1 MFSSF
6 NCDWDREIRKG
17 YAFMKNYSKEQG
29 SGCGFLSVFSNIG
42 NKLGDIIKTV
52 MAIGIISAIL
62 ICLIYEDLIIAG
74 LLTGIAIGL
83 DL

>member
-1 MFSSF
+1 
-6 NCDWDREIRKG
+6 
-17 YAFMKNYSKEQG
+17 MKDYSEEQCL
-29 SGCGFLSVFSNIG
+29 GCGFLSIFSNIG
-42 NKLGDIIKTV
+42 DKLRDLIKTV
-52 MAIGIISAIL
+52 TVIGIISAIF

>member
-1 MFSSF
+1 MKDYSEEQCS
-6 NCDWDREIRKG
+6 G
-17 YAFMKNYSKEQG
+17 Y
-29 SGCGFLSVFSNIG
+29 GFLSVFSNIG

-52 MAIGIISAIL
+52 TAIGFISAIL

>member
-1 MFSSF
+1 
-6 NCDWDREIRKG
+6 
-17 YAFMKNYSKEQG
+17 MKDYSEEQCL
-29 SGCGFLSVFSNIG
+29 GCGFLSVFSNIG

-52 MAIGIISAIL
+52 TAIGIISAIL

>member
-1 MFSSF
+1 M
-6 NCDWDREIRKG
+6 ND
-17 YAFMKNYSKEQG
+17 YSEEQC

-42 NKLGDIIKTV
+42 NKLGDLIKTV
-52 MAIGIISAIL
+52 TVIGFISAIL

>member
-1 MFSSF
+1 
-6 NCDWDREIRKG
+6 
-17 YAFMKNYSKEQG
+17 MKDYSEEQR

-42 NKLGDIIKTV
+42 NTLGDLIKTV
-52 MAIGIISAIL
+52 TVIGFISAIL
-62 ICLIYEDLIIAG
+62 ICLLYEDLIISG

>member
-1 MFSSF
+1 
-6 NCDWDREIRKG
+6 
-17 YAFMKNYSKEQG
+17 MKDYSKEQG
-29 SGCGFLSVFSNIG
+29 SGYGFLSVFSNIG
-42 NKLGDIIKTV
+42 NKLGDLIKTV
-52 MAIGIISAIL
+52 KVIGIISAIL

>member
-1 MFSSF
+1 
-6 NCDWDREIRKG
+6 
-17 YAFMKNYSKEQG
+17 MKDYSEEQCLW
-29 SGCGFLSVFSNIG
+29 CGFLSVFSNIG
-42 NKLGDIIKTV
+42 NKLGDLIKTV

-83 DL
+83 NI

>member
-1 MFSSF
+1 M
-6 NCDWDREIRKG
+6 
-17 YAFMKNYSKEQG
+17 
-29 SGCGFLSVFSNIG
+29 
-42 NKLGDIIKTV
+42 KTV
-52 MAIGIISAIL
+52 TAIGIISAIL